1 MRIILILAG
10 LYAVAPEKSQA
21 QSAQVR
27 QIQIQLNAYGYD
39 AGPVD
44 GLEGPRTRAAIAAFQ
59 EANGI
64 PVTGQ
69 PDSTTTRLL
78 LDNRLEAP
86 TPRKPEKQRYEAN
99 PDRQPLL
106 QKSPRLNTPQSSDE
120 GIGEV
125 AAPRMPG
132 PQGRVRE
139 GRETGKTPVNTTTL
153 MIGLALLGSMLA
165 DALVLS
171 NFIRR
176 RDAEVAER
184 CRPVSPRGFALA
196 GKAHARSVEQLL
208 ALAPV
213 IDRLKQPDRYPAAC
227 LFNPFVETAVEAANV
242 LPIHAGS
249 LPESQRELLREV
261 VAFAADPGRAR
272 RAAVEVFVKGEIGEM
287 RAFFDTIER
296 NPLTPEQRRAVVTDE
311 DATLVLA
318 GAGSGK
324 TGVIVS
330 KAAYLIERGIR
341 KPEEILLLAFG
352 KDAAAEMTDRIRRH
366 SGAAV
371 DALTF
376 HALGNRIIREVEGRA
391 PPLAAHAS
399 DDKGLRALLRD
410 ILVNDVAKKAA
421 MGGLLL
427 DWFGG
432 LLLPY
437 ASAWDFRTLA
447 EYYQW
452 VRAHEL
458 RSLAGYRV
466 KSFEELLI
474 SNWLYRN
481 GIEHEYEPEYP
492 LPADARGT
500 YRPDFRLTQSG
511 VYIEHFGV
519 RNSCAPDGS
528 IRLETA
534 PQVDRERY
542 LEEMEWKRKV
552 HRDNGTIL
560 VQTYS
565 FENVE
570 GRLLEALRQKLALYV
585 EPKPV
590 PEDQLFERLS
600 ELGQID
606 AFTQTLAT
614 FLRHFKGSGASL
626 DQCRSRC
633 APGQAGARNRA
644 FLKIFEKVL
653 SAYEERLGDQID
665 FEDMITRA
673 AGHVEAGR
681 YQSPFRH
688 LVVDEFQDISEGRAR
703 LLRALK
709 AQHADARLFAVGD
722 DWQSIFRFAGSDIRL
737 MHDFGKEFGGSMGSE
752 RGVHSMIDLGRTF
765 RSVDRIALPARRFV
779 LRNPSQI
786 KKQVVAAAGTDTPAI
801 RLALHEYGQDA
812 AALRASLAELSA
824 AACGQASV
832 LLLGRYNARR
842 PPNIETTEA
851 EFPNLSV
858 TFKTVHRSKGL
869 EADHVIILKAEA
881 GTMGFPSEI
890 VDDPLLDLVL
900 PEPENFDH
908 AEERR
913 LFYVALTRARK
924 SVTIL
929 ADRTKPSVFVR
940 ELADDPQYGT
950 IETGDPGVADMQC
963 GACGGR
969 ILKKNGR
976 NGRPYFHCEH
986 RPLCDQWLPSCGAC
1000 GNDLPA
1006 AGDSSLETKICSCG
1020 AAYSTC
1026 PECGDGW
1033 LVHRDGPYAEFFGC
1047 VRYPKCS
1054 GKKIST

>member
-44 GLEGPRTRAAIAAFQ
+44 GLEGPKTRAAIAAFQ

-106 QKSPRLNTPQSSDE
+106 RKSPRLNTPQSSDE

-132 PQGRVRE
+132 PQGKVRE

-196 GKAHARSVEQLL
+196 GKAYARSVERGLLLGDKVLPLAGKAYARSVEQLL

-227 LFNPFVETAVEAANV
+227 LFNPFVETAVEVANV

-249 LPESQRELLREV
+249 LPESQRELLRGV

-272 RAAVEVFVKGEIGEM
+272 RAAVEAFVKGEIGEM

-399 DDKGLRALLRD
+399 DDKGCARCCATYWSTMSRRKRLW
-410 ILVNDVAKKAA
+410 AA
-421 MGGLLL
+421 CFWTGL
-427 DWFGG
+427 
-432 LLLPY
+432 
-437 ASAWDFRTLA
+437 
-447 EYYQW
+447 
-452 VRAHEL
+452 
-458 RSLAGYRV
+458 
-466 KSFEELLI
+466 
-474 SNWLYRN
+474 
-481 GIEHEYEPEYP
+481 
-492 LPADARGT
+492 ADSCCPTQARGI
-500 YRPDFRLTQSG
+500 SG
-511 VYIEHFGV
+511 H
-519 RNSCAPDGS
+519 
-528 IRLETA
+528 
-534 PQVDRERY
+534 
-542 LEEMEWKRKV
+542 
-552 HRDNGTIL
+552 
-560 VQTYS
+560 
-565 FENVE
+565 
-570 GRLLEALRQKLALYV
+570 
-585 EPKPV
+585 
-590 PEDQLFERLS
+590 
-600 ELGQID
+600 
-606 AFTQTLAT
+606 
-614 FLRHFKGSGASL
+614 
-626 DQCRSRC
+626 
-633 APGQAGARNRA
+633 
-644 FLKIFEKVL
+644 
-653 SAYEERLGDQID
+653 
-665 FEDMITRA
+665 
-673 AGHVEAGR
+673 
-681 YQSPFRH
+681 
-688 LVVDEFQDISEGRAR
+688 
-703 LLRALK
+703 
-709 AQHADARLFAVGD
+709 
-722 DWQSIFRFAGSDIRL
+722 
-737 MHDFGKEFGGSMGSE
+737 
-752 RGVHSMIDLGRTF
+752 
-765 RSVDRIALPARRFV
+765 
-779 LRNPSQI
+779 LRN
-786 KKQVVAAAGTDTPAI
+786 
-801 RLALHEYGQDA
+801 
-812 AALRASLAELSA
+812 
-824 AACGQASV
+824 
-832 LLLGRYNARR
+832 
-842 PPNIETTEA
+842 
-851 EFPNLSV
+851 
-858 TFKTVHRSKGL
+858 
-869 EADHVIILKAEA
+869 II
-881 GTMGFPSEI
+881 
-890 VDDPLLDLVL
+890 
-900 PEPENFDH
+900 
-908 AEERR
+908 
-913 LFYVALTRARK
+913 
-924 SVTIL
+924 
-929 ADRTKPSVFVR
+929 
-940 ELADDPQYGT
+940 
-950 IETGDPGVADMQC
+950 
-963 GACGGR
+963 
-969 ILKKNGR
+969 
-976 NGRPYFHCEH
+976 
-986 RPLCDQWLPSCGAC
+986 
-1000 GNDLPA
+1000 
-1006 AGDSSLETKICSCG
+1006 
-1020 AAYSTC
+1020 
-1026 PECGDGW
+1026 
-1033 LVHRDGPYAEFFGC
+1033 
-1047 VRYPKCS
+1047 S
-1054 GKKIST
+1054 G